1 MSPSCKARTG
11 VRRARGDVAR
21 VVTTTCDQPV
31 PVVLTRAVALS
42 DVELLQDSARG
53 DQASFEEL
61 YRRHVGACRRRARYV
76 LAADD
81 WVPDVVQAVFL
92 DLWTQ
97 AGRFDGKRGSVRAW
111 VLVLT
116 HHKAVDLVR
125 VQSRHASRRAQEEL
139 LAAHVDQAPTPE
151 QRVSLSDL
159 TVRLRT
165 AVAQVGPVER
175 EVLELCFLQGRT
187 QREAADLLGIPL
199 GTVKTRSRRAVQ
211 ELGRALDRSVWL

>member
-1 MSPSCKARTG
+1 M
-11 VRRARGDVAR
+11 
-21 VVTTTCDQPV
+21 
-31 PVVLTRAVALS
+31 
-42 DVELLQDSARG
+42 
-53 DQASFEEL
+53 
-61 YRRHVGACRRRARYV
+61 

-97 AGRFDGKRGSVRAW
+97 AERFDLKRGSVRAW

-125 VQSRHASRRAQEEL
+125 VQSRHASRRAGEEL
-139 LAAHVDQAPTPE
+139 LASHVDQAATPE
-151 QRVSLSDL
+151 QRVSLTDL
-159 TVRLRT
+159 TMRLRT

-211 ELGRALDRSVWL
+211 ELGRALDCSVWL